1 MALSNS
7 IASRRLNSW
16 AAGNNTEVSG
26 ERVYGKAAL
35 QSLLVD
41 ILVSKGEA
49 QRPASSR
56 VCAQLAEVSWQP
68 SMSMILCS
76 CLRAACLSTID
87 SS

>member
-16 AAGNNTEVSG
+16 AAGMNTEVSG

-35 QSLLVD
+35 QSMLVD

-49 QRPASSR
+49 QWPASSR
-56 VCAQLAEVSWQP
+56 VGAQLAAVSRQL
-68 SMSMILCS
+68 SMSM
-76 CLRAACLSTID
+76 TID
-87 SS
+87 S

>member
-1 MALSNS
+1 MAMALSNS

-16 AAGNNTEVSG
+16 AAGMNTEVSG

-49 QRPASSR
+49 QRLASSR
-56 VCAQLAEVSWQP
+56 VGGQFAQVSRQH
-68 SMSMILCS
+68 SMRFPIAWH
-76 CLRAACLSTID
+76 AA
-87 SS
+87 